1 MSSDKEIDVCLTAVY
16 DFIAQAKFKKAFVCA
31 AKVLDQRSPL
41 SPPTVA
47 TDEDQLRE
55 LFLFTINKYADQL
68 EQEGKI
74 EHVFEIIEQGLEYFP
89 GHPEL
94 LNETGV
100 RLQSFFATPLNCP
113 SLVALTIFVCLI
125 SSSWNY
131 LFITISW
138 GGSERRAQKL
148 GAS

>member
-1 MSSDKEIDVCLTAVY
+1 MSSEEEIGELKAVY
-16 DFIAQAKFKKAFVCA
+16 DFIARSKYKKAFVCA
-31 AKVLDQRSPL
+31 AKILDQRSAL
-41 SPPTVA
+41 PPDA
-47 TDEDQLRE
+47 TDEDPLQE
-55 LFLFTINKYADQL
+55 LFLFVIKNYAEQL

-113 SLVALTIFVCLI
+113 
-125 SSSWNY
+125 
-131 LFITISW
+131 
-138 GGSERRAQKL
+138 
-148 GAS
+148 